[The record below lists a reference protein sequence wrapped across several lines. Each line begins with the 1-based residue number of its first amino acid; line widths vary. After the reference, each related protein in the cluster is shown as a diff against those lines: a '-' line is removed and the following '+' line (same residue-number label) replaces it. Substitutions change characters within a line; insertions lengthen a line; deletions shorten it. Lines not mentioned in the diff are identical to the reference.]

1 MGTGAANNML
11 GNALIFIAQVVF
23 GLLTLTLLLR
33 FYLQWVRAPY
43 RNPLA
48 DFVNALTDFMV
59 RPARRVLPGL
69 WGIDLPTLLLA
80 WLMQLLEWLIVLQV
94 RGFRFGAEIGMAL
107 VGIAAVAAVAVLQ
120 MLVYIVLISTLLQAV
135 LSWIN
140 PGSPIA
146 PLLDAMTR
154 PFLRMFRRNIPPI
167 GNVDLSPLFLMVAC
181 QLLLMLPIAWLESV
195 ALHLLR

>member
-1 MGTGAANNML
+1 ML
-11 GNALIFIAQVVF
+11 GDALIFIAQVAF

-69 WGIDLPTLLLA
+69 WGIDLPTLALS
-80 WLMQLLEWLIVLQV
+80 WLMQLLEWLVVLQV

-107 VGIAAVAAVAVLQ
+107 IGIAAVAAISVVK
-120 MLVYIVLISTLLQAV
+120 MLVYIVLFATLLQAV
-135 LSWIN
+135 LSWVN
-140 PGSPIA
+140 PGSPVA

-154 PFLRMFRRNIPPI
+154 PFLRMFRQRIPPI

-181 QLLLMLPIAWLESV
+181 QLLLMLPIAWLESA
-195 ALHLLR
+195 ALRLLR

>member
-1 MGTGAANNML
+1 ML
-11 GNALIFIAQVVF
+11 GDALIFIAQVAF

-69 WGIDLPTLLLA
+69 WGIDLPTLVLA
-80 WLMQLLEWLIVLQV
+80 WLMQLLEWLVVLQV
-94 RGFRFGAEIGMAL
+94 RGFRFGAEIGVAL
-107 VGIAAVAAVAVLQ
+107 IGIAAVSAISVVK
-120 MLVYIVLISTLLQAV
+120 MLVYIVLFATLLQAV
-135 LSWIN
+135 LSWVN
-140 PGSPIA
+140 PGSPVA

-154 PFLRMFRRNIPPI
+154 PFLRMFRRRIPPI
-167 GNVDLSPLFLMVAC
+167 GNVDLSPLFLMVTC
-181 QLLLMLPIAWLESV
+181 QLLLMVPIAWLESA
-195 ALHLLR
+195 ALRLLR

>member
-1 MGTGAANNML
+1 ML
-11 GNALIFIAQVVF
+11 GDALIFIAQVAF

-80 WLMQLLEWLIVLQV
+80 WLMQWLEWLVVLQV
-94 RGFRFGAEIGMAL
+94 RGYRFGAEVGIAL
-107 VGIAAVAAVAVLQ
+107 IGIAAVAVVAVVK
-120 MLVYIVLISTLLQAV
+120 MLVYIVLFATLLQAV
-135 LSWIN
+135 LSWVN
-140 PGSPIA
+140 PGSPVA

-154 PFLRMFRRNIPPI
+154 PFLSLFRRRIPPI

-181 QLLLMLPIAWLESV
+181 QLLLMVPIAWLESA
-195 ALHLLR
+195 ALRLLR

>member
-1 MGTGAANNML
+1 ML
-11 GNALIFIAQVVF
+11 GDALIFIAQVAF

-80 WLMQLLEWLIVLQV
+80 WLMQLLEWLVVLQI
-94 RGFRFGAEIGMAL
+94 RGYRFGAEIGIAL
-107 VGIAAVAAVAVLQ
+107 IGIAAVAAVAVMK
-120 MLVYIVLISTLLQAV
+120 MLIYIVLFATLLQAV
-135 LSWIN
+135 LSWVN
-140 PGSPIA
+140 PGSPVA

-154 PFLRMFRRNIPPI
+154 PFLRMFRRQIPPI

-181 QLLLMLPIAWLESV
+181 QLLLMVPVAWLESA
-195 ALHLLR
+195 ALRMLR

>member
-1 MGTGAANNML
+1 ML

-94 RGFRFGAEIGMAL
+94 RGFRFGAEVGMAL
-107 VGIAAVAAVAVLQ
+107 VGIAAVAAVAVAQ
-120 MLVYIVLISTLLQAV
+120 MLVYIVLFSTLLQAL

-154 PFLRMFRRNIPPI
+154 PFLRMFRRRIPPI

-181 QLLLMLPIAWLESV
+181 QLLLMLPIAWLEGA
-195 ALHLLR
+195 ALRLLR

>member
-1 MGTGAANNML
+1 ML

-94 RGFRFGAEIGMAL
+94 RGFRFGAEVGLAL
-107 VGIAAVAAVAVLQ
+107 VGIAAVAAVAVAQ
-120 MLVYIVLISTLLQAV
+120 ILVYIVLFSTLLQAL

-154 PFLRMFRRNIPPI
+154 PFLRMFRRRIPPI

-181 QLLLMLPIAWLESV
+181 QLLLMLPIAWLEGA
-195 ALHLLR
+195 ALRLLR

>member
-1 MGTGAANNML
+1 ML
-11 GNALIFIAQVVF
+11 GDALIFIAQVAF

-80 WLMQLLEWLIVLQV
+80 WLMQLLEWLVVLQV
-94 RGFRFGAEIGMAL
+94 RGYRFGAEIGIAL
-107 VGIAAVAAVAVLQ
+107 IGIAAVAAIAVAK
-120 MLVYIVLISTLLQAV
+120 MLVYIVLFATLLQAV
-135 LSWIN
+135 LSWVN
-140 PGSPIA
+140 PGSPVA

-154 PFLRMFRRNIPPI
+154 PFLRMFRRRIPPI

-181 QLLLMLPIAWLESV
+181 QLLLMLPIAWLESA
-195 ALHLLR
+195 ALRLLR

>member
-1 MGTGAANNML
+1 ML
-11 GNALIFIAQVVF
+11 GNALIFIAQVAF

-80 WLMQLLEWLIVLQV
+80 WLMQVLEWLIILQV
-94 RGFRFGAEIGMAL
+94 RGFRFGTEIGLAIL
-107 VGIAAVAAVAVLQ
+107 GIAAVAAVAVMQ
-120 MLVYIVLISTLLQAV
+120 MLVYIVLFSTLLQAV

-140 PGSPIA
+140 PGSPVA

-154 PFLRMFRRNIPPI
+154 PFLRMFRRRIPPI

-181 QLLLMLPIAWLESV
+181 QLLLMLPIAWLEST
-195 ALHLLR
+195 ALSLLR

>member
-1 MGTGAANNML
+1 ML

-107 VGIAAVAAVAVLQ
+107 VGITAVAAVAVLQ
-120 MLVYIVLISTLLQAV
+120 MLVYIVLFSTLLQAV

-181 QLLLMLPIAWLESV
+181 QLMLMLPIAWLESV
-195 ALHLLR
+195 ALRLLR

>member
-1 MGTGAANNML
+1 ML
-11 GNALIFIAQVVF
+11 GNAMIFIAQVVF

-94 RGFRFGAEIGMAL
+94 RGFRFGAEVGMAL
-107 VGIAAVAAVAVLQ
+107 VGIAAVAAVAVAQ
-120 MLVYIVLISTLLQAV
+120 MLVYIVLFSTLLQAL

-154 PFLRMFRRNIPPI
+154 PFLRMFRRRIPLI

-181 QLLLMLPIAWLESV
+181 QLLLMLPIAWLEGA
-195 ALHLLR
+195 ALRLLR

>member
-1 MGTGAANNML
+1 ML
-11 GNALIFIAQVVF
+11 GDALIFIAQVAF

-80 WLMQLLEWLIVLQV
+80 WLMQLLEWLVVLQV
-94 RGFRFGAEIGMAL
+94 RGYRFGAEIGIAL
-107 VGIAAVAAVAVLQ
+107 IGIAAVAAIAVAK
-120 MLVYIVLISTLLQAV
+120 MLVYIVLFATLLQAV
-135 LSWIN
+135 LSWVN
-140 PGSPIA
+140 PGSPVA

-154 PFLRMFRRNIPPI
+154 PFLRMFRRRIPPI

-181 QLLLMLPIAWLESV
+181 QLLLMLPIAWLESA
-195 ALHLLR
+195 ALRMLR

>member
-1 MGTGAANNML
+1 ML
-11 GNALIFIAQVVF
+11 GETLIFLVQTAF
-23 GLLTLTLLLR
+23 GLLTVALLLR

-59 RPARRVLPGL
+59 KPARRVIPGL

-80 WLMQLLEWLIVLQV
+80 WLMQLLEWLAILYI
-94 RGFRFGAEIGMAL
+94 RGFRWNHDL
-107 VGIAAVAAVAVLQ
+107 GIAIAALAALAAIAVVK
-120 MLVYIVLISTLLQAV
+120 MLVYIVLFSTLIQAV

-140 PGSPIA
+140 PGSPVA

-154 PFLRMFRRNIPPI
+154 PFLGLFRRRVPPV
-167 GNVDLSPLFLMVAC
+167 GNVDLSPLLLIIAC
-181 QLLLMLPIAWLESV
+181 QLLLMLPLAWLESE
-195 ALHLLR
+195 ALRLLR

>member
-1 MGTGAANNML
+1 ML
-11 GNALIFIAQVVF
+11 GDALIFIAQVAF

-33 FYLQWVRAPY
+33 CYLQWVRAPY

-69 WGIDLPTLLLA
+69 WGIDLPTLVLA
-80 WLMQLLEWLIVLQV
+80 WLMQLLEWLVVLQV
-94 RGFRFGAEIGMAL
+94 RGFRFGAEIGIAL
-107 VGIAAVAAVAVLQ
+107 IGIAAVAAISVMK
-120 MLVYIVLISTLLQAV
+120 MLVYIVLFATLLQAV
-135 LSWIN
+135 LSWVN
-140 PGSPIA
+140 PGSPVA

-154 PFLRMFRRNIPPI
+154 PFLRMFRRRIPPI

-181 QLLLMLPIAWLESV
+181 QLLLMLPIAWLESA
-195 ALHLLR
+195 ALRLLR

>member
-1 MGTGAANNML
+1 ML
-11 GNALIFIAQVVF
+11 ANALIFIAQVAF

-59 RPARRVLPGL
+59 KPARRLIPGL
-69 WGIDLPTLLLA
+69 WGLDLPTLLLA
-80 WLMQLLEWLIVLQV
+80 WLMQLLELLVVMQV
-94 RGFRFGAEIGMAL
+94 RGFRFGAEVGLAAIGLAAL
-107 VGIAAVAAVAVLQ
+107 AAIGIVK
-120 MLVYIVLISTLLQAV
+120 MLIYIVLVATLLQAV

-140 PGSPIA
+140 PGSPVA

-154 PFLRMFRRNIPPI
+154 PFLRIFRRRIPPI
-167 GNVDLSPLFLMVAC
+167 GNVDLSPLFLLVTC
-181 QLLLMLPIAWLESV
+181 QLLLMLPVAWLESE
-195 ALHLLR
+195 AMLLLR

>member
-1 MGTGAANNML
+1 ML
-11 GNALIFIAQVVF
+11 GNALIFIAQVAF

-59 RPARRVLPGL
+59 RPARRILPGL

-94 RGFRFGAEIGMAL
+94 RGFRFGTEIGLAL
-107 VGIAAVAAVAVLQ
+107 LGIAAVAAVAVMK
-120 MLVYIVLISTLLQAV
+120 MLVYIVLFSTLLQAV
-135 LSWIN
+135 LSWVN
-140 PGSPIA
+140 PGSPVA

-154 PFLRMFRRNIPPI
+154 PFLRMFRRRIPPI

-181 QLLLMLPIAWLESV
+181 QLLLMLPIAWLEGA
-195 ALHLLR
+195 ALRLLR

>member
-1 MGTGAANNML
+1 ML
-11 GNALIFIAQVVF
+11 GNALIFIVQVVF

-120 MLVYIVLISTLLQAV
+120 MLVYVVLFSTLLQAV

-140 PGSPIA
+140 PGSPFA

-181 QLLLMLPIAWLESV
+181 QLMLMLPIAWLESV
-195 ALHLLR
+195 ALRLLR

>member
-1 MGTGAANNML
+1 ML
-11 GNALIFIAQVVF
+11 GNAMIFIAQVVF

-80 WLMQLLEWLIVLQV
+80 WLMQLLEWLIVLQI
-94 RGFRFGAEIGMAL
+94 RGFRFGAEVGLAL
-107 VGIAAVAAVAVLQ
+107 VGIAAVAAVAVAQ
-120 MLVYIVLISTLLQAV
+120 MLVYIVLFSTLLQAL

-154 PFLRMFRRNIPPI
+154 PFLRMFRRRIPLI

-181 QLLLMLPIAWLESV
+181 QLLLMLPIAWLEGA
-195 ALHLLR
+195 ALRLLR

>member
-1 MGTGAANNML
+1 ML
-11 GNALIFIAQVVF
+11 GNAMIFIAQVVF

-59 RPARRVLPGL
+59 LPARRVLPGL

-94 RGFRFGAEIGMAL
+94 RGFRFGAEVGMAL
-107 VGIAAVAAVAVLQ
+107 VGIAAVAAVAVAQ
-120 MLVYIVLISTLLQAV
+120 MLVYIVLFSTLLQAL

-146 PLLDAMTR
+146 PLLDSMTR
-154 PFLRMFRRNIPPI
+154 PFLRMFRRRIPPI

-181 QLLLMLPIAWLESV
+181 QLLLMLPIAWLEGA
-195 ALHLLR
+195 ALRLLR